1 MNKSIKTFML
11 LDKFLS
17 SIFTSLDVPLSSK
30 KKEKKDE
37 KLDMLPVSEY
47 IDKGSKV
54 LFPIICFT
62 DRF

>member
-1 MNKSIKTFML
+1 ML
-11 LDKFLS
+11 GWIQAAMQQNTIY
-17 SIFTSLDVPLSSK
+17 IFRCTPSE